1 MVVIERNGVVE
12 SKEIADVRQSVG
24 WDRSEETYTRTLP
37 ALYSYYTVRLKERL
51 IGYLGVVSDG
61 IADAMLVDI
70 VIHRD
75 YQKQGFGKQLVKR
88 AIRDLKDDGIR
99 GIQLTFPEELREFYE
114 KVGFK
119 ITYGGLIDFEYMD
132 WNADIDS

>member
-1 MVVIERNGVVE
+1 MAVIERNGVVE
-12 SKEIADVRQSVG
+12 PEEIADVRQSVG
-24 WDRSEETYTRTLP
+24 WDRSEETYSRTLS
-37 ALYSYYTVRLKERL
+37 ALYSYYTVRCKERL

-61 IADAMLVDI
+61 VSDAMLVDI

-75 YQKQGFGKQLVKR
+75 YQKQGFGKKLVKK

-99 GIQLTFPEELREFYE
+99 GIQLTFPVKLKESYE
-114 KVGFK
+114 KVGFQ
-119 ITYGGLIDFEYMD
+119 ITYGGLIDFKYVE

>member
-1 MVVIERNGVVE
+1 MLMIQRNGVVKPE
-12 SKEIADVRQSVG
+12 EIADIRQSVG
-24 WDRSEETYTRTLP
+24 WDRSEETYKKTLS
-37 ALYSYYTVRLKERL
+37 ALYAYYTVRLEERL

-61 IADAMLVDI
+61 VADAMLVDI

-75 YQKQGFGKQLVKR
+75 YQKQGFGRKLVKR
-88 AIRDLKDDGIR
+88 AIRDLRDDGIR
-99 GIQLTFPEELREFYE
+99 GIQLTFPPKLQEFYK

-119 ITYGGLIDFEYMD
+119 ITYGGLLDFKYMD

>member
-1 MVVIERNGVVE
+1 MVAIERNGVVE
-12 SKEIADVRQSVG
+12 PKEIADVRQSVG
-24 WDRSEETYTRTLP
+24 WDRSEETYTRTLS

-75 YQKQGFGKQLVKR
+75 YQKQGFGKKLVKR
-88 AIRDLKDDGIR
+88 AIRDLRDDGIR
-99 GIQLTFPEELREFYE
+99 GIQLTFPPKLQEFYK

-119 ITYGGLIDFEYMD
+119 ITYGGLIDFKYMD
-132 WNADIDS
+132 WNADVDS